1 MSSLWLLDGG
11 RGGRKVEIRTV
22 FWLTRK
28 CNLEY
33 LMKNKKY
40 LPTTTWHEWNVVVVD
55 VEDLYV
61 ARKLKYQIF
70 LESYCNCH
78 CYSVVWSMLPSV
90 RWPTHDSSV
99 GDVAKMWFVLS
110 EVLFLLSGMLLL
122 TVTNSA
128 LLLMFSCIF
137 CIFALNSMVGLLT
150 SLKNRRC
157 NSSCQSN
164 PIICPFLRYLPACE
178 RKYVDKFHT
187 FWQHFVTMTTIHL
200 CWMAS
205 HRR

>member
-1 MSSLWLLDGG
+1 MSCLDGG
-11 RGGRKVEIRTV
+11 RGGRKVENRAV

-33 LMKNKKY
+33 PIKNKKY
-40 LPTTTWHEWNVVVVD
+40 LPTTTWQEWTVVVVD
-55 VEDLYV
+55 VEDLCNQNI
-61 ARKLKYQIF
+61 KISN
-70 LESYCNCH
+70 ESYCNYH
-78 CYSVVWSMLPSV
+78 CYFVVWSMLPSV

-110 EVLFLLSGMLLL
+110 EVLFFLSGMLLL

-137 CIFALNSMVGLLT
+137 SIFALIDSMVGLLT

-164 PIICPFLRYLPACE
+164 PIICTFLRYLPACE
-178 RKYVDKFHT
+178 RK
-187 FWQHFVTMTTIHL
+187 
-200 CWMAS
+200 
-205 HRR
+205 

>member
-1 MSSLWLLDGG
+1 ML
-11 RGGRKVEIRTV
+11 RT
-22 FWLTRK
+22 
-28 CNLEY
+28 
-33 LMKNKKY
+33 
-40 LPTTTWHEWNVVVVD
+40 
-55 VEDLYV
+55 YV
-61 ARKLKYQIF
+61 SRTLRYQIC
-70 LESYCNCH
+70 LESCCNCH
-78 CYSVVWSMLPSV
+78 CYFVVWSMLPSV

-110 EVLFLLSGMLLL
+110 EVLFFLSGMLLL

-137 CIFALNSMVGLLT
+137 SIFALIDSMVGLLT

-164 PIICPFLRYLPACE
+164 LFAHSCVIFLPAKE
-178 RKYVDKFHT
+178 NRQFAT